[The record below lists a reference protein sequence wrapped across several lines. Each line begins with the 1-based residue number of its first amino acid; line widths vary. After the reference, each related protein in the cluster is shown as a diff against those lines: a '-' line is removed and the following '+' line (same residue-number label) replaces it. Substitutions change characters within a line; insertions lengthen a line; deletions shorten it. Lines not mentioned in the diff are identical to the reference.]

1 MIRIASFTLVSLSLL
16 VACSGSQTAPIV
28 PEKEAVAPPAVTAMP
43 IVAPAPPPSVVATS
57 EPAPPA
63 VKPLPNR
70 ALDAV
75 KWLKDLQ
82 DEKEIDDAQRGKVA
96 INALSEEEFGLPSQ
110 LRRAMAAITSN
121 SVDPSQ
127 SARIIAAALSE
138 APMAELVA
146 KQCGKPT
153 ADVMKAAQKA
163 KPAEQAKL
171 VVKLCK
177 LDSMF
182 PGAELAKLDFTAVL
196 LSAFVQKLLEADPK
210 HGEAEIAL
218 ARLAAHFHR
227 SDAR

>member
-16 VACSGSQTAPIV
+16 AACGGSPTVPIV
-28 PEKEAVAPPAVTAMP
+28 PEKEAAVPSAAAATAAPPA
-43 IVAPAPPPSVVATS
+43 PSVVATS

-63 VKPLPNR
+63 VKPAPNR
-70 ALDAV
+70 ALDAP

-82 DEKEIDDAQRGKVA
+82 DEKEIDDAQRGKMA
-96 INALSEEEFGLPSQ
+96 INGLSEEEFGLPSP
-110 LRRAMAAITSN
+110 LRRAMAAITSS

-127 SARIIAAALSE
+127 SAAIIAAALSE

-153 ADVMKAAQKA
+153 ADVMKAAKKA

-210 HGEAEIAL
+210 HGEAEIGL
-218 ARLAAHFHR
+218 ARMAANFHR
-227 SDAR
+227 SDAK